1 MKNDIEQTPTS
12 TPTSENQSEANY
24 QPEQHEADNNLET
37 ATEVQETPSEQT
49 ADSDNTKPEQHN
61 NDTDSKNNRQ
71 SSVVADAH
79 QEIQDAQKLHPQ
91 QQTKSKT
98 SN

>member
-61 NDTDSKNNRQ
+61 NDTDSKIIDNLLSLLMR
-71 SSVVADAH
+71 
-79 QEIQDAQKLHPQ
+79 IKKYKTRKKLHPQ

>member
-61 NDTDSKNNRQ
+61 NDTDSKIIDNLLSLLMRIKKYKTRKSFTHSNRQ
-71 SSVVADAH
+71 RAR
-79 QEIQDAQKLHPQ
+79 Q
-91 QQTKSKT
+91 
-98 SN
+98 